1 MGARTSTWVGAG
13 FACATAGLALHAALT
28 TVADPRVIEPIRV
41 EWLYLSL
48 IVFATLACLAR
59 WRSQPTDR
67 SAWACL
73 SVALLSWTAGE
84 AYHLAFL
91 ADEAI
96 TPFPSP
102 SDGFFVLFYP
112 LCFAAVCLRVAGSVG
127 RISATLLLDGFIAA
141 TAACA
146 VLAPLTLAATLP
158 GIAESAGLLA
168 VIFELAYPVGDLIL
182 VGAVVGGASLVRER
196 IGREL
201 AAIGAG
207 LVLVATADAIFL
219 SQTLAGTYVEGSWF
233 ESLWPAGLL
242 LIAWSGWGCAHA
254 QRERRPAGDSWL
266 PVAFSLLAVGVLAVA
281 GFSDVDRVSQALAT
295 MAALGVVARMNLALR
310 DNRRLLEASRRE
322 ALVDPLT
329 GLGNR
334 RELVQRLE
342 AAVGAGTAHH
352 LFVFD
357 LDGFKLF
364 NDTFGH
370 PAGDDLLVRRGRSL
384 TQGLGAGASAFRLGG
399 DEFCLLVEDRVSDP
413 WAALAAAESALCERG
428 AGYEIRASWGGVAIP
443 GEAGGAAEAMLLA
456 DRRMY
461 ARKKQRKSRSG
472 RDGTAV
478 AA

>member
-1 MGARTSTWVGAG
+1 MAAG

-28 TVADPRVIEPIRV
+28 TVVDPGVIEPLRV
-41 EWLYLSL
+41 EWLYLTL

-73 SVALLSWTAGE
+73 SVALLAWTAGE
-84 AYHLAFL
+84 AHHLVFL
-91 ADEAI
+91 ADETV
-96 TPFPSP
+96 TPFPSL

-112 LCFAAVCLRVAGSVG
+112 LCFAAVCLRVAGSAG

-146 VLAPLTLAATLP
+146 VFAPLTVAASLR
-158 GIAESAGLLA
+158 GIAESAGPLA
-168 VIFELAYPVGDLIL
+168 VAFELAYPVGDLIL

-196 IGREL
+196 IGLEL

-207 LVLVATADAIFL
+207 LALVATADAIFL
-219 SQTLAGTYVEGSWF
+219 AQTLSGTYVEGSWV

-242 LIAWSGWGCAHA
+242 FIAWSGWARTDA
-254 QRERRPAGDSWL
+254 EPERRPAGDSRL

-281 GFSDVDRVSQALAT
+281 GFSDVDRVSQAFAT

-322 ALVDPLT
+322 ALADPLT

-342 AAVGAGTAHH
+342 AAVQAGTSHH
-352 LFVFD
+352 LFIFD
-357 LDGFKLF
+357 LDGFKAF

-370 PAGDDLLVRRGRSL
+370 PAGDELLARRGRSL
-384 TQGLGAGASAFRLGG
+384 THRLAPGATAFRLGG
-399 DEFCLLVEDRVSDP
+399 DEFCVLVDDLLCDP
-413 WAALAAAESALCERG
+413 LAAIAAAESALSEQG
-428 AGYEIRASWGGVAIP
+428 VGYEIRASWGGVAIP
-443 GEAGGAAEAMLLA
+443 READEATEAMVLA

-461 ARKKQRKSRSG
+461 DRKKQRKSGAGHDR
-472 RDGTAV
+472 TKV